1 MNYANAAFN
10 ASDHALYIA
19 SHRDDNDDGDDQGR
33 REEEIEEEHP
43 ATSCRFANYLYTNKT
58 LLPLCHLCYCFS
70 PQAYATYE
78 LTSLFSININ

>member
-19 SHRDDNDDGDDQGR
+19 SHPDDDGDDHER
-33 REEEIEEEHP
+33 REEEIQEERP
-43 ATSCRFANYLYTNKT
+43 SASCRFANYLYTNKT
-58 LLPLCHLCYCFS
+58 LLPLCHLCYCFF

-78 LTSLFSININ
+78 LTSLFHKY